1 MFTYF
6 WPGSQTHC
14 LEDAGF
20 VLSILLPP
28 APISQVQE
36 LQACATIRG
45 IYLFI
50 YFNEKE
56 QTTTEKIR
64 K

>member
-50 YFNEKE
+50 YLF
-56 QTTTEKIR
+56 
-64 K
+64 